1 MSNDLLLTIGLVAI
15 VIFIPL
21 CASLLVKNVKGTG
34 HATDSGSGNKAGSD
48 DLYVCLD
55 ITEFPE
61 LEKRP
66 GFYDK
71 AIHVALLPGN
81 HTATNAYLVPQSFFK
96 DYKKPLPLNKGYS
109 SEEFKKLGI
118 DPNAAIHA
126 SNGMVFIPV

>member
-1 MSNDLLLTIGLVAI
+1 MSNDLLLTIGLIAI

-21 CASLLVKNVKGTG
+21 CASLLEKNVKGTS
-34 HATDSGSGNKAGSD
+34 HATDSGSDNKAGSD

-71 AIHVALLPGN
+71 AIHVARLAGN

-96 DYKKPLPLNKGYS
+96 DYKKPLQLHKGYS
-109 SEEFKKLGI
+109 SEEFEKLGI
-118 DPNAAIHA
+118 DPDEAVHA
-126 SNGMVFIPV
+126 YNGMVFISA